1 MLGCLLAG
9 LGWIAT
15 YYVSQ
20 GSLPISVLGAWN
32 LAVGFAFII
41 AGVTLSTRWR

>member
-20 GSLPISVLGAWN
+20 GSLPVSALGAWN